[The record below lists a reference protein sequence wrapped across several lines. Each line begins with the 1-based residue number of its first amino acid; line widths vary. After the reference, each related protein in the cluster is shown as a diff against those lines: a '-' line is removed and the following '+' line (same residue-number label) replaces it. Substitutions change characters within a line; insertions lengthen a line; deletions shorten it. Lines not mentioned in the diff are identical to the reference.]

1 MQKVRFSVFA
11 DLHVHD
17 HRAPDSI
24 GRLKKYFRVSKEM
37 VSDSSCHNAVK
48 ITPRVLSEKLILP
61 MQL

>member
-17 HRAPDSI
+17 HRTPDSI
-24 GRLKKYFRVSKEM
+24 GRL
-37 VSDSSCHNAVK
+37 K

-61 MQL
+61 MKL

>member
-17 HRAPDSI
+17 HWAPDSI
-24 GRLKKYFRVSKEM
+24 GRLKKILSRAKEM

-61 MQL
+61 MKL